1 MTNQE
6 HFEKLKSMYLKAPIN
21 QDVFVGSEMKI
32 ENELCEIHYP
42 IDKKLFHAGGGLHGA
57 IYFKLLDDSAYFA
70 AATQVRDTFLLTKS
84 YEIQFLRPITEG
96 EVVATGR
103 FVSQDGRELIAKS
116 VLTVDGKI
124 VGKGS
129 GVFAYSKMPL
139 SEEVG
144 YSS

>member
-1 MTNQE
+1 MTDE
-6 HFEKLKSMYLKAPIN
+6 DHFEKLKSMYTVAPIN

-32 ENELCEIHYP
+32 ENEYCQISYP

-70 AATQVRDTFLLTKS
+70 AATTNRDVFLLTKS
-84 YEIQFLRPITEG
+84 YEIQFLRPITGG

-103 FVSQDGRELIAKS
+103 FVSREGRELVAKS

-139 SEEVG
+139 DATVG
-144 YSS
+144 YK